1 MSIVYLDNAATT
13 RTSDTALDAM
23 REVYTGDA
31 FANPASQHTAGD
43 AALRVLES
51 SRRRIA
57 ERLRARP
64 SEVEFTSCGSEA
76 NNQALLTGATY
87 GAREGRRHIVASA
100 IEHPSVLRM
109 LELLASPDGP
119 YGGNFEVTLV
129 KPDANGLVSVTDV
142 KAAMR
147 PDTCL
152 VSLMY
157 ANNEVGAVQPVR
169 DVCRMVRKR
178 GALFHTDAVQ
188 ATGHLPIDFTRDG
201 FDLLTLSAHK
211 FHGPRGMGALVC
223 SHRVVPA
230 SLVLG
235 GAQERGHRAGTSDVA
250 GAAGMAAALDEAC
263 DRLEANTSQVEALR
277 ERFVRGL
284 ASIEGVHVL
293 GPADPSLRLPGI
305 VAITLDGVD
314 HQRSLV
320 LLDELGICLSAGSAC
335 AAGALEESHVLAA
348 MGISPKAGRT
358 YLRVSL
364 DAEENDE
371 TDVDRA
377 VEAIAAITARL
388 RKQGETLPA
397 QPHVSANP
405 PSGAPLG
412 GDAR

>member
-1 MSIVYLDNAATT
+1 MRIVYLDNAATT
-13 RTSDTALDAM
+13 RTSAATLDAM
-23 REVYTGDA
+23 RTIFAGDA
-31 FANPASQHTAGD
+31 FANPASQHAAGD

-57 ERLRARP
+57 ERLHARP

-76 NNQALLTGATY
+76 NNQALLTGAAY

-129 KPDANGLVSVTDV
+129 KPDANGLVSVADV

-147 PDTCL
+147 PATCL

-169 DVCRMVRKR
+169 DVCRMARKR

-235 GAQERGHRAGTSDVA
+235 GAQERGHRAGTSNVA

-277 ERFVRGL
+277 TRFVRQL

-293 GPADPSLRLPGI
+293 GPTEPSLRLPGI
-305 VAITLDGVD
+305 VAITLDGID

-320 LLDELGICLSAGSAC
+320 LLDELGVCLSAGSAC

-348 MGISPKAGRT
+348 MGISPEVGRT

-371 TDVDRA
+371 AAVDRA
-377 VEAIAAITARL
+377 AKAIASVAARL
-388 RKQGETLPA
+388 RKQGETLTA
-397 QPHVSANP
+397 QQHVSANP
-405 PSGAPLG
+405 PSGTPMG
-412 GDAR
+412 SDAR

>member
-1 MSIVYLDNAATT
+1 MTIIYLDNAATT
-13 RTSDTALDAM
+13 RTSVAALDAM
-23 REVYTGDA
+23 REVYAGDA
-31 FANPASQHTAGD
+31 FANPASQHAAGD

-51 SRRRIA
+51 SRHRIA
-57 ERLRARP
+57 ERLHARP

-76 NNQALLTGATY
+76 NNQALLTGAAY

-109 LELLASPDGP
+109 LELLSSPDGP

-129 KPDANGLVSVTDV
+129 KPDANGLVSVADV
-142 KAAMR
+142 KAAMC

-169 DVCRMVRKR
+169 DVCRMARKR

-235 GAQERGHRAGTSDVA
+235 GAQERGHRAGTSNVA

-263 DRLEANTSQVEALR
+263 DRLEANTSQEEALS
-277 ERFVRGL
+277 ERLVRGL
-284 ASIEGVHVL
+284 ASTESVRVL

-305 VAITLDGVD
+305 VALTLDGVD

-320 LLDELGICLSAGSAC
+320 LLDELGVCLSAGSAC
-335 AAGALEESHVLAA
+335 AAGALEKSHVLSA
-348 MGISPKAGRT
+348 MGISPEVGCT

-371 TDVDRA
+371 AAVDRA
-377 VEAIAAITARL
+377 VEAIAAVAARL
-388 RKQGETLPA
+388 RKRGETLPA
-397 QPHVSANP
+397 QPHVSA
-405 PSGAPLG
+405 SPLSDALVG

>member
-1 MSIVYLDNAATT
+1 MTIIYLDNAATT
-13 RTSDTALDAM
+13 RTSATTLDAM

-31 FANPASQHTAGD
+31 FANPASQHAAGD
-43 AALRVLES
+43 VALRVLES
-51 SRRRIA
+51 SRHRIA
-57 ERLRARP
+57 ERLHARP
-64 SEVEFTSCGSEA
+64 NEVEFTSCGSEA
-76 NNQALLTGATY
+76 NNQALLTGAAY
-87 GAREGRRHIVASA
+87 GEREGRRHIVASA
-100 IEHPSVLRM
+100 IEHPSVLRI
-109 LELLASPDGP
+109 LELLASPNGP

-129 KPDANGLVSVTDV
+129 KPDANGLVSVADV

-169 DVCRMVRKR
+169 DVCRMARKR

-235 GAQERGHRAGTSDVA
+235 GAQERGHRAGTSNVA
-250 GAAGMAAALDEAC
+250 GAAGMAAALDEAYNGL
-263 DRLEANTSQVEALR
+263 DANTSQVEALR
-277 ERFVRGL
+277 ERLVQGL
-284 ASIEGVHVL
+284 ASIEGMRVL
-293 GPADPSLRLPGI
+293 GPSDPSLRLPGI

-348 MGISPKAGRT
+348 MGISPEVERT
-358 YLRVSL
+358 YLRISL

-371 TDVDRA
+371 TDIDRA
-377 VEAIAAITARL
+377 VEAIAAVATRL
-388 RKQGETLPA
+388 RKQDETQPT

-405 PSGAPLG
+405 PSDTPAG

>member
-1 MSIVYLDNAATT
+1 MTIIYLDNAATT
-13 RTSDTALDAM
+13 RTSAAALDAM
-23 REVYTGDA
+23 REVYAGDA
-31 FANPASQHTAGD
+31 FANPASQHAAGD

-51 SRRRIA
+51 SRHRIA
-57 ERLRARP
+57 ERLHARL

-76 NNQALLTGATY
+76 NNQALLTGAAY

-109 LELLASPDGP
+109 LDLLASPDGP

-129 KPDANGLVSVTDV
+129 KPDANGLVSVADV

-152 VSLMY
+152 ASLMY

-169 DVCRMVRKR
+169 DVCRMARKR

-235 GAQERGHRAGTSDVA
+235 GAQERGHRAGTSNVA
-250 GAAGMAAALDEAC
+250 GAAGMAAALDEAY
-263 DRLEANTSQVEALR
+263 DGLEANTSQVETLR
-277 ERFVRGL
+277 ARFVRGL
-284 ASIEGVHVL
+284 ASIEGVRVL
-293 GPADPSLRLPGI
+293 GPTEPSLCLPGI

-348 MGISPKAGRT
+348 MGISPEVGRT

-377 VEAIAAITARL
+377 VEAIAVVATRL
-388 RKQGETLPA
+388 RKQSETLTA
-397 QPHVSANP
+397 QPHVSPNL
-405 PSGAPLG
+405 PSGAPTR
-412 GDAR
+412 GDAQ

>member
-1 MSIVYLDNAATT
+1 MTIIYLDNAATT
-13 RTSDTALDAM
+13 RTSATALDAM
-23 REVYTGDA
+23 REVYAGDA
-31 FANPASQHTAGD
+31 FANPASQHAAGD
-43 AALRVLES
+43 AALRALES
-51 SRRRIA
+51 SRRCIA
-57 ERLRARP
+57 ERLHARP

-76 NNQALLTGATY
+76 NNQALLTGTAY

-109 LELLASPDGP
+109 LKLLASPDGP
-119 YGGNFEVTLV
+119 YGGNFEFTLV
-129 KPDANGLVSVTDV
+129 KPDANGLVSVADV

-157 ANNEVGAVQPVR
+157 ANNEVGAVQPVH
-169 DVCRMVRKR
+169 DICRMARKR

-188 ATGHLPIDFTRDG
+188 AAGHLPIDFTRDG

-230 SLVLG
+230 SLILG
-235 GAQERGHRAGTSDVA
+235 GAQERGHRAGTSNVA
-250 GAAGMAAALDEAC
+250 GAAGMAAALDEASV
-263 DRLEANTSQVEALR
+263 RLEANTSQVEALR

-284 ASIEGVHVL
+284 AGIEGVRVL
-293 GPADPSLRLPGI
+293 GPLDPSLRLPGI
-305 VAITLDGVD
+305 VAITLDRVD

-348 MGISPKAGRT
+348 MGISPEVGRT

-371 TDVDRA
+371 TDVDHA
-377 VEAIAAITARL
+377 VEAIAAIAARL
-388 RKQGETLPA
+388 RKQDETRPTK
-397 QPHVSANP
+397 PHVSTNP
-405 PSGAPLG
+405 PSGAPTEG
-412 GDAR
+412 GTR

>member
-1 MSIVYLDNAATT
+1 MTIIYLDNAATT
-13 RTSDTALDAM
+13 RTSATTLDAM
-23 REVYTGDA
+23 REVYAGDA
-31 FANPASQHTAGD
+31 FANPASQHAAGD
-43 AALRVLES
+43 AALHALES

-57 ERLRARP
+57 ECLHARP

-76 NNQALLTGATY
+76 NNQALLTGAAH

-119 YGGNFEVTLV
+119 YGGSFEVTLV
-129 KPDANGLVSVTDV
+129 KPDANGLVSVADI
-142 KAAMR
+142 KAAIR

-169 DVCRMVRKR
+169 DVCRMARKR

-188 ATGHLPIDFTRDG
+188 AAGHLPIDFTRDG

-235 GAQERGHRAGTSDVA
+235 GAQERGHRAGTSNVA

-284 ASIEGVHVL
+284 ATIGGMHVL
-293 GPADPSLRLPGI
+293 GPSDPSLRLPGI
-305 VAITLDGVD
+305 IAITLDGVD

-348 MGISPKAGRT
+348 MGISPEVGRT

-371 TDVDRA
+371 TDVDHA
-377 VEAIAAITARL
+377 AEAIATVAARL
-388 RKQGETLPA
+388 RKQGETLPT
-397 QPHVSANP
+397 QPRISANP

>member
-1 MSIVYLDNAATT
+1 MTIIYLDNAATT
-13 RTSDTALDAM
+13 RTSATTLDTM
-23 REVYTGDA
+23 REVYAGDA
-31 FANPASQHTAGD
+31 FANPASQHAAGD
-43 AALRVLES
+43 SALRVLES

-57 ERLRARP
+57 ERLHARP

-76 NNQALLTGATY
+76 NNQALLTGAAY
-87 GAREGRRHIVASA
+87 GAREGRRHIVTSA

-109 LELLASPDGP
+109 LDLLASPDGP
-119 YGGNFEVTLV
+119 YGGNFEVTFV
-129 KPDANGLVSVTDV
+129 KPDANGLISVADV

-157 ANNEVGAVQPVR
+157 ANNEVGVVQPVR
-169 DVCRMVRKR
+169 DVCRMARKR

-223 SHRVVPA
+223 SHRMTPA

-235 GAQERGHRAGTSDVA
+235 GVQERGHRAGTSNVA

-263 DRLEANTSQVEALR
+263 ESLEANTPQVEALR
-277 ERFVRGL
+277 ARFVRGL
-284 ASIEGVHVL
+284 ASIGGVHVL
-293 GPADPSLRLPGI
+293 GPSDPSLRLPGI

-348 MGISPKAGRT
+348 MGISPEVGRT

-371 TDVDRA
+371 AAVDRA
-377 VEAIAAITARL
+377 AEAIAAVAARL

-405 PSGAPLG
+405 PSGTPVG